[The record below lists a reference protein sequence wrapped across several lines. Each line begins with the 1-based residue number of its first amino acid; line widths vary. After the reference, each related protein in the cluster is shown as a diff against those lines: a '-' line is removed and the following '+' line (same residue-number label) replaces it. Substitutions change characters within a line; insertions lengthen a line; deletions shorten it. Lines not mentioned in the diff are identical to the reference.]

1 MVEKISI
8 NIKVLS
14 LNVEH
19 DFLIPFEMSVN
30 TAIILMVQLLQEEY
44 RGVQY
49 LSRGNYCLVQVDSGK
64 ALPGDCSFKQL
75 DMAQGETLL
84 LM

>member
-19 DFLIPFEMSVN
+19 NFLVPFEMSVN

-44 RGVQY
+44 RGVHY
-49 LSRGNYCLVQVDSGK
+49 LPRGNYCLVQVVSGK
-64 ALPGDCSFKQL
+64 ALPGDCSFRQL